1 MIQIVMKP
9 DKAPVVNHEGL
20 YRAVFNCEEL
30 GFRVRARNAR
40 EAERKLM
47 IVCRHELS
55 NKLINFKA
63 EDYPA
68 YDKENS
74 DGEETKEEG
83 PKDSR
88 IEDPDCPVAS
98 GTT

>member
-1 MIQIVMKP
+1 MIQIVFKP
-9 DKAPVVNHEGL
+9 EKAPIVRGESL
-20 YRAVFNCEEL
+20 YRAVFNCEGL

-47 IVCRHELS
+47 IVFRHELS
-55 NKLINFKA
+55 HKLINFKA

-74 DGEETKEEG
+74 DGEETKEDS

-88 IEDPDCPVAS
+88 IEDSNCPAAS

>member
-9 DKAPVVNHEGL
+9 EKAQVVNRAGL

-30 GFRVRARNAR
+30 GFRIRAKNAR

-47 IVCRHELS
+47 IVFRHELTD
-55 NKLINFKA
+55 KLINFKT

-68 YDKENS
+68 YDKENN
-74 DGEETKEEG
+74 DGEETKEDDL
-83 PKDSR
+83 KD
-88 IEDPDCPVAS
+88 
-98 GTT
+98 G